1 MTGRIEL
8 GAQGVIISYSAA
20 CTILL
25 VAALLIMFIML
36 RRLQAQR
43 DGLLQEKNVVFGFIH
58 DVGELFSDVE
68 SVDVPHLL
76 KRVLQYAMRTT
87 HAGAGA
93 LYLVDREGDQLRA
106 QAVSGVYPPL
116 DVPPDDAIHKAFSKT
131 RFVEEKTRS
140 QLIAVG
146 SGLVGRVALDDVP
159 ILIPDAERDGR
170 LPHYPYD
177 FLALHSVLL
186 VPMRFHNTVLGVVVV
201 VNKVNGEPFVQ
212 NDLNMLQA
220 LADQASVSIYYANFG
235 KALDEKHRMD
245 ADLNVARHIQNT
257 LLPKTLPVVPGL
269 ELDAF
274 SVPAREVGGDYYDI
288 LTIDETHVGIAVAD
302 VSGKG
307 ISAALIT
314 TLCRSALQIHAPR
327 SLKPAEVLRA
337 INKMLSVDLAE
348 DFFVTMLYMVCD
360 CATRELTVA
369 RAGHVAPIVFH
380 AEGFGKPVAIESQGM
395 AIGIDDGELFDSTL
409 TETTV
414 KLAPGDTVLA
424 LSDGVTEAMDSRGNE
439 WGVLN
444 LVKTTQMAL
453 IDRDDATEITEQIR
467 HRLLQFVGE
476 APQYDDMTL
485 VTLRLTTAPSPNG
498 EQLDEEKA
506 KQETR
511 NRTA

>member
-1 MTGRIEL
+1 MGS
-8 GAQGVIISYSAA
+8 QGVVISYSAV

-25 VAALLIMFIML
+25 IAALLIMFFML
-36 RRLQAQR
+36 RRLRAQR
-43 DGLLQEKNVVFGFIH
+43 DALLKEKTVVFGFIH

-93 LYLVDREGDQLRA
+93 LYLVDQDGEQLRA

-116 DVPPDDAIHKAFSKT
+116 DVPLDDAIDTAFSKT
-131 RFVEEKTRS
+131 RYVEEKARLQPVAMGT
-140 QLIAVG
+140 
-146 SGLVGRVALDDVP
+146 GLVGKVALEGSA

-170 LPHYPYD
+170 VPHYAYD
-177 FLALHSVLL
+177 FLTLHSVLL
-186 VPMRFHNTVLGVVVV
+186 VPMRFHNAVLGVLVV

-220 LADQASVSIYYANFG
+220 LADQASVSVYYANFG
-235 KALDEKHRMD
+235 KALDEKHRLD

-257 LLPKTLPVVPGL
+257 LLPKTLPSVPGL

-288 LTIDETHVGIAVAD
+288 LMIDETHVGIAVAD

-307 ISAALIT
+307 VSAALIMA
-314 TLCRSALQIHAPR
+314 LCRSALQMHGPR
-327 SLKPAEVLRA
+327 SLRPADVLRA
-337 INKMLSVDLAE
+337 MNKTLAADLAE
-348 DFFVTMLYMVCD
+348 DFFITMLYMVYD
-360 CATRELTVA
+360 CGTRELTIA
-369 RAGHVAPIVFH
+369 RAGHVTPIVFH
-380 AEGFGKPVAIESQGM
+380 AAGFGKPVAVESQGM
-395 AIGIDDGELFDSTL
+395 AIGIDDGGLFNSAL

-424 LSDGVTEAMDSRGNE
+424 MTDGVIEAMDSSGNE
-439 WGVLN
+439 WGILN
-444 LVKTTQMAL
+444 LIKTTQMAL
-453 IDRDDATEITEQIR
+453 IEGGAVGDIADQIR
-467 HRLLQFVGE
+467 RRLLQFVGE

-485 VTLRLTTAPSPNG
+485 VTLRLATSPKG
-498 EQLDEEKA
+498 GQPDEEKTN
-506 KQETR
+506 QETG
-511 NRTA
+511 NHTA